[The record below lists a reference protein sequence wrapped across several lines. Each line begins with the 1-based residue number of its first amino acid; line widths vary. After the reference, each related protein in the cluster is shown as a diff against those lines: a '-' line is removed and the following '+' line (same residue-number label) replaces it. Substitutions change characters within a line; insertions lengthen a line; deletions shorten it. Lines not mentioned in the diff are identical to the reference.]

1 MELRPLGAFNGWA
14 ACETI
19 LTNEQVDLACAAYR
33 ECLVPPVPDPIR
45 RAFEAD
51 GEPIEQFLLAEEES
65 DETLTRSDI
74 TELVA
79 AASLMN
85 SDNVDGRFIELP
97 NVPKRSRAVSEH
109 GTDFVALRL
118 STTDAQTAWGPE
130 DMLFVGSVKHTT
142 ADPDD
147 LRRKLVASIG
157 KGMPRRRLRG
167 EVRVLVDQLSRSG
180 IDARR
185 AFVALLSFPDPTR
198 VTLIGVAVVAP
209 AHHESLVAGFEKLPA
224 HKGGRRILAVVVED
238 LGQLHARVA

>member
-1 MELRPLGAFNGWA
+1 MTSLGSFNGWA
-14 ACETI
+14 ASETL
-19 LTNEQVDLACAAYR
+19 LTAEQVDLACAAYR
-33 ECLVPPVPDPIR
+33 ECLVPVIPEPIR

-65 DETLTRSDI
+65 DDTLTRSDI

-79 AASLMN
+79 AASLMS
-85 SDNVDGRFIELP
+85 SDSIDGRFIELP

-109 GTDFVALRL
+109 GADFVAVRL
-118 STTDAQTAWGPE
+118 STMETEAPWGPE

-147 LRRKLVASIG
+147 LRRKLVTSLG
-157 KGMPRRRLRG
+157 KGMPRRKLRG

-185 AFVALLSFPDPTR
+185 TYAALLSFPDPTR
-198 VTLIGVAVVAP
+198 VTLVGVGVVAP
-209 AHHESLVAGFEKLPA
+209 THHESLIAGLQKLPVN
-224 HKGGRRILAVVVED
+224 KGARRILAVVVED
-238 LGQLHARVA
+238 LEQLHLRIA